1 MRWRT
6 GGRQPP
12 RRTNG
17 WLPAR
22 GSAQACC
29 GLAHS
34 LTAIAPLPVTPAR
47 LSSSDRDQGNVRTE
61 NRLRAD
67 DPWAAHL
74 APRLSPRSCYWRQA
88 GHTSRNCDSCFV
100 AATVL
105 LERSVVRDQ
114 HVPLQA
120 AREVRLTDQPQ
131 RPGAPERGLSA
142 ESPSKCPVPGTSTRR
157 TRDWCRTTSRNGRW
171 RTCRKRDRP
180 PSRGCTECLA
190 TGTRP

>member
-1 MRWRT
+1 MRS
-6 GGRQPP
+6 
-12 RRTNG
+12 N
-17 WLPAR
+17 PA
-22 GSAQACC
+22 
-29 GLAHS
+29 
-34 LTAIAPLPVTPAR
+34 
-47 LSSSDRDQGNVRTE
+47 
-61 NRLRAD
+61 NRLRTGSSGAHRI
-67 DPWAAHL
+67 AAVRSSFPSWTDAGRRRLRSRFRSGAGTRL
-74 APRLSPRSCYWRQA
+74 APNADLLCADRRGARAFRPHRPRALPNALCSWRQA

-114 HVPLQA
+114 HVPLRA